1 MDVDNSSYPQ
11 SDMGGST
18 KPYVKPEVLASG
30 GGCTCGTSDS
40 PCTGPGSCG
49 ACNCEERLGGTPSM
63 QPLTAGAMEKPGA
76 FTGEA
81 MLPSTGRVSG
91 STENAASNMPGTQ
104 VGNFKHVAPNKM
116 LAGASLIVD
125 HIKDLGYDSKEDLAN
140 FEGTEERMMRAYAEF
155 IMPKAAIHAGLT
167 KILSTCFPMTGDA
180 GIVIQ
185 ECVTIGM
192 CPHHLLPVIHQMYVG
207 YLPKDNGN
215 ILGMSK
221 LIRIAELLSKRA
233 ILQEQLA
240 IDITATLFNG
250 HYDDAGTQPTGFP
263 FIETAGAICIM
274 GSLHCCMATRGVRS
288 FSLAREVSLRGAFM
302 HDKNLKDEAFKII
315 NQFPSTQFP
324 LK

>member
-1 MDVDNSSYPQ
+1 MDVDNKSYSA
-11 SDMGGST
+11 SDMESSDDK
-18 KPYVKPEVLASG
+18 KPYVKPEVLASS
-30 GGCTCGTSDS
+30 GGCTCGTDNST
-40 PCTGPGSCG
+40 CTVPGSCG
-49 ACNCEERLGGTPSM
+49 ACNCEERAGTAMEPLKGSTSM
-63 QPLTAGAMEKPGA
+63 QD
-76 FTGEA
+76 
-81 MLPSTGRVSG
+81 
-91 STENAASNMPGTQ
+91 
-104 VGNFKHVAPNKM
+104 VAPNKM
-116 LAGASLIVD
+116 IAGASLIVD
-125 HIKDLGYDSKEDLAN
+125 HIKSLGYDSKEDLAN
-140 FEGTEERMMRAYAEF
+140 FEGTEDRMLRAYAEF
-155 IMPKAAIHAGLT
+155 IMPKAQIHAGLT

-185 ECVTIGM
+185 DCVTIGM

-250 HYDDAGTQPTGFP
+250 HYDDAATQPTGFP

-302 HDKNLKDEAFKII
+302 HSQSAKDEAFKII